1 MCVKRRKGDLSVKI
15 TYDEPPPLTMSGLE
29 RGVDNPLASASAGG
43 EYDEVARDEKLENP
57 LYGDKVALVNN
68 L

>member
-29 RGVDNPLASASAGG
+29 RGVDNPLASTGG
-43 EYDEVARDEKLENP
+43 EYDEVACDEKLENP